1 METSTTHPVTLT
13 ENAINEIKRI
23 MSTNNIQGAGFR
35 VGVTGGGCAGFTY
48 TLNFDNEVRSD
59 DQTYLVDDIKVIID
73 MKSALY
79 LYGTTIDYTSGLTGG
94 GFRFI
99 NPQAKGSC
107 GCGSSFSA

>member
-1 METSTTHPVTLT
+1 MDASTTHPVVLT
-13 ENAINEIKRI
+13 GNAIKEVKRI
-23 MSTNNIQGAGFR
+23 MSDNKIAGAGLR
-35 VGVTGGGCAGFTY
+35 IGVTGGGCAGFTY
-48 TLNFDNEVRSD
+48 TLNFDNEVGSD
-59 DQTYLVDDIKVIID
+59 DQTYEVEGIKVIID

-79 LYGTTIDYTSGLTGG
+79 LHGTTVDYTSGLTGG